1 MELEY
6 HCQVMLS
13 HFKQL
18 IIMVA
23 LLNKAGHYIFILW
36 FLSIYLS
43 IYLLS
48 SSFCSSP
55 DLSGCT
61 LDVYHTSTPGVALV
75 WI

>member
-23 LLNKAGHYIFILW
+23 LLNKAGHYIFIL
-36 FLSIYLS
+36 
-43 IYLLS
+43 
-48 SSFCSSP
+48 
-55 DLSGCT
+55 
-61 LDVYHTSTPGVALV
+61 
-75 WI
+75 